1 MTLRI
6 LPDFLILIVVLFH
19 CTIPGRGATPPC
31 DGILSD
37 LFAVSDD
44 LSFVVTVPANSSQV
58 LSQQEIDV
66 LKNGFMVVYNQLQG
80 NSCDN
85 QTIIVSSVDGT
96 QVARVRRNLATVGT
110 VTRVISFRITGN
122 CRACGNKSLFGND
135 APGRLLQQDD
145 KNEKSNSA
153 STKINKGRFL
163 KNYSAWITNQRASGK
178 YKIRDI
184 KSSTIAREGRC
195 EIVGS

>member
-6 LPDFLILIVVLFH
+6 LPNFLILIVVLFH
-19 CTIPGRGATPPC
+19 CTIPGRGETPPC
-31 DGILSD
+31 NGILSD
-37 LFAVSDD
+37 VFAVSDD
-44 LSFVVTVPANSSQV
+44 LSFVTTVPANSSQV

-66 LKNGFMVVYNQLQG
+66 LANGFMVVYNQLQG
-80 NSCDN
+80 DTCNN
-85 QTIIVSSVDGT
+85 QTILVSDVDGT
-96 QVARVRRNLATVGT
+96 QVVRVRRNLATT

-145 KNEKSNSA
+145 KTNEKSNSGS
-153 STKINKGRFL
+153 STKINKARFL
-163 KNYSAWITNQRASGK
+163 KNYSTWITNQRASGK

-184 KSSTIAREGRC
+184 KSSTIEREGRC